1 MNSIPRPRVLC
12 VDDEPRVV
20 EGLVLN
26 LRKDYDVHTALSGEQ
41 ALQTLRAIGGAAVVV
56 CDMRMPAMDGATL
69 LQKVMSSYPMTTRIL
84 LTGEAG
90 RDVAVHAVNKGQ
102 IFRFLTKPCSPDQL
116 RAAVEAGVI
125 QFRILN
131 SEREM
136 LQETVLGCIKA
147 LVDVLALAN
156 PVAFG
161 RATRLER
168 RAKEFAA
175 FLEYENCW
183 QLEAAALL
191 SQVGYLSLPPE
202 LVYKLYYGEPV
213 TTEEARLASAVP
225 SVAIKLLE
233 HIPRLEPVM
242 QILAALTLN
251 ERQLAHLGDGTIG
264 LAAKVLGLVLEYD
277 VLTARG
283 QPVDVALKALRD
295 RAGHYGA
302 SLIEKFA
309 SHLGAAASPSDTRLL
324 PLQHV
329 RPGMIMAQDVRTHT
343 GTLIVPRGFVVTL
356 AFLEKVANFG
366 PDLMAEKVEVCVGSP
381 GA

>member
-1 MNSIPRPRVLC
+1 MNAMPRPRVLC

-41 ALQTLRAIGGAAVVV
+41 ALQKLRAIGGAAVVIS
-56 CDMRMPAMDGATL
+56 DMRMPAMDGATL
-69 LQKVMSSYPMTTRIL
+69 LQKVMSNYPLTTRIL

-90 RDVAVHAVNKGQ
+90 RDAAVHAVNKGQ
-102 IFRFLTKPCSPDQL
+102 IFRFLTKPCSPEQL

-168 RAKEFAA
+168 MAKEFAA

-191 SQVGYLSLPPE
+191 SQIGYLSLPPE
-202 LVYKLYYGEPV
+202 LVNKLYYGEPV
-213 TTEEARLASAVP
+213 TADEAQLARAVP
-225 SVAIKLLE
+225 LVGIKLLE

-242 QILAALTLN
+242 QILAALNLN
-251 ERQLAHLGDGTIG
+251 DQQLAYLGEGTTG
-264 LAAKVLGLVLEYD
+264 LGAKVLGLVIECDILA
-277 VLTARG
+277 ARG
-283 QPVDVALKALRD
+283 QSMEVAVKSLRD
-295 RAGHYGA
+295 RAGRYGA
-302 SLIEKFA
+302 SLVEKFA
-309 SHLGAAASPSDTRLL
+309 AHVGAAAPASDTRML

-329 RPGMIMAQDVRTHT
+329 RPGMIMGQDVRTQS

-366 PDLMAEKVEVCVGSP
+366 SDLMAEKVEVRVPEG
-381 GA
+381 

>member
-1 MNSIPRPRVLC
+1 MSAIPRLRVLC

-41 ALQTLRAIGGAAVVV
+41 ALQTLRTIGGAAVVIS
-56 CDMRMPAMDGATL
+56 DMRMPAMDGATL
-69 LQKVMSSYPMTTRIL
+69 LQKVMSSYPLTTRIL

-102 IFRFLTKPCSPDQL
+102 IFRFLTKPCSPEQL

-125 QFRILN
+125 QFRLLN

-136 LQETVLGCIKA
+136 LQETVVGCIKA

-168 RAKEFAA
+168 MAKELAA
-175 FLEYENCW
+175 ILQYENCW

-191 SQVGYLSLPPE
+191 SQVGYLSLSPE
-202 LVYKLYYGEPV
+202 LVNKLYYGEPV
-213 TTEEARLASAVP
+213 TNEEARLASAVP

-242 QILAALTLN
+242 QILAALNFN
-251 ERQLAHLGDGTIG
+251 ERQLAHLGDGTTG
-264 LAAKVLGLVLEYD
+264 LAARILGLVLEYD

-283 QPVDVALKALRD
+283 QPVEVAIKTLRD
-295 RAGHYGA
+295 RGGRYGA
-302 SLIEKFA
+302 ALIEKFA
-309 SHLGAAASPSDTRLL
+309 AHVGAGAAAADTRMLT
-324 PLQHV
+324 LQHV

-356 AFLEKVANFG
+356 AFLEKMVNFG
-366 PDLMAEKVEVCVGSP
+366 PELMAEKVEVRI
-381 GA
+381 

>member
-1 MNSIPRPRVLC
+1 MSSIPRPSVLC

-20 EGLVLN
+20 EGLVLS

-41 ALQTLRAIGGAAVVV
+41 ALQKLRAIGGAAVVIS
-56 CDMRMPAMDGATL
+56 DMRMPAMDGATL
-69 LQKVMSSYPMTTRIL
+69 LHKVLVNYPLTTRIL

-90 RDVAVHAVNKGQ
+90 RDAAMHAVNKGQ
-102 IFRFLTKPCSPDQL
+102 IFRFLTKPCAPEQL

-131 SEREM
+131 SERQL
-136 LQETVLGCIKA
+136 LQETVVGCIKA

-156 PVAFG
+156 PIAFG

-168 RAKEFAA
+168 MAKAFAG

-191 SQVGYLSLPPE
+191 SQIGYLSLPPE
-202 LVYKLYYGEPV
+202 LVNKLYYGAPL
-213 TTEEARLASAVP
+213 TSDEAKLASGVS

-233 HIPRLEPVM
+233 HVPRLEPVM
-242 QILAALTLN
+242 QILAALNLD
-251 ERQLAHLGDGTIG
+251 EKQLAHLGDGTTG
-264 LAAKVLGLVLEYD
+264 LGAKILGLVLDYD
-277 VLTARG
+277 LLTARG
-283 QPVDVALKALRD
+283 ESADAAMKDLRT
-295 RAGHYGA
+295 RAGRYG
-302 SLIEKFA
+302 LPLVEKFA
-309 SHLGAAASPSDTRLL
+309 SHVGAGAASDDTRLL
-324 PLQHV
+324 ALHHV
-329 RPGMIMAQDVRTHT
+329 RPGMIMAQDVRTSN

-366 PDLMAEKVEVCVGSP
+366 PELMADKVEVRVP
-381 GA
+381 EA